1 MFTQRKHDATV
12 TEVQCEIVSLNLVA
26 LFQGLL
32 TVHLLLSCSPRPSHH
47 PVFECLQQYHLLYQG
62 AVTYMSPVEQG
73 CISIVYNTVQDQTLY
88 SEKAC
93 RGKSS
98 VHLSEPWQTHE
109 AAIHPCTGHS
119 CLFSAWLTIHAVNYV
134 VKLFLFVP
142 NEKHTLINLVWPN

>member
-1 MFTQRKHDATV
+1 MFTQRKHDATL
-12 TEVQCEIVSLNLVA
+12 TEVQCEIVSPNLVA

-47 PVFECLQQYHLLYQG
+47 PVFDYLQNRLQYQG
-62 AVTYMSPVEQG
+62 VVTYMSAVEQ
-73 CISIVYNTVQDQTLY
+73 VYNTVQGQTLY

-109 AAIHPCTGHS
+109 AAICPCTGHS
-119 CLFSAWLTIHAVNYV
+119 CLFSVWLTIHAVNFV